1 MAYSIRGMVC
11 ASTVA
16 NRGDIWPPTNSIPRP
31 RPATGAISTA
41 SCKPSLRIKS
51 GDIATIHCVS
61 GSAEILPGEPFNVL
75 PEHREILGKL
85 KPHLG
90 RHILTGPV
98 YVEGAE
104 RGDALAVEV
113 LDIKFR
119 TNWGWNVQRPLA
131 GTLPEDFPFYR
142 LTHIPID
149 SNRGVCTMPWGL
161 EIELKPFFGIMGVAP
176 PPEWGQCSSIEPRA
190 FGGNIDNKHFQ
201 VGTTVYLP
209 VFADGGL
216 FSTGD
221 GHGVQ
226 GDGEV
231 NLTALETSLSGTFRF
246 TVRKDMKLNNPRA
259 ETATH
264 WITHGFDHD
273 LDDAAKEALRDMIRL
288 ISRQDRPQR
297 RRRLHAVQPAGRPAR
312 HPDGRRQQGHP
323 LHDRQEGDRRV
334 KPSTT
339 SLAPGASKLVAGI
352 RGQPAQRVSAGTAT
366 RAACCSTHRAA
377 R

>member
-1 MAYSIRGMVC
+1 L
-11 ASTVA
+11 
-16 NRGDIWPPTNSIPRP
+16 
-31 RPATGAISTA
+31 ATHELHSSPETCHWGYFDSQL
-41 SCKPSLRIKS
+41 KPSLRIKS

-61 GSAEILPGEPFNVL
+61 GSAEILPQPPMNVL
-75 PEHREILGKL
+75 PEHREILAKL

-98 YVEGAE
+98 HVEGAE

-119 TNWGWNVQRPLA
+119 TNWGWNAQRPLA

-149 SNRGVCTMPWGL
+149 SNRGVCTLPWGT

-201 VGTTVYLP
+201 VGTTVYFP
-209 VFADGGL
+209 VFAEGGL

-231 NLTALETSLSGTFRF
+231 CVTAIETALQGTF
-246 TVRKDMKLNNPRA
+246 
-259 ETATH
+259 
-264 WITHGFDHD
+264 
-273 LDDAAKEALRDMIRL
+273 
-288 ISRQDRPQR
+288 
-297 RRRLHAVQPAGRPAR
+297 
-312 HPDGRRQQGHP
+312 
-323 LHDRQEGDRRV
+323 
-334 KPSTT
+334 
-339 SLAPGASKLVAGI
+339 
-352 RGQPAQRVSAGTAT
+352 
-366 RAACCSTHRAA
+366 
-377 R
+377 

>member
-1 MAYSIRGMVC
+1 M
-11 ASTVA
+11 
-16 NRGDIWPPTNSIPRP
+16 
-31 RPATGAISTA
+31 
-41 SCKPSLRIKS
+41 
-51 GDIATIHCVS
+51 
-61 GSAEILPGEPFNVL
+61 L
-75 PEHREILGKL
+75 PEHREILGTL

-131 GTLPEDFPFYR
+131 GTLPEDFPFFR

-161 EIELKPFFGIMGVAP
+161 EIELKPFFGIMGTAP

-209 VFADGGL
+209 VFAEGGL

-231 NLTALETSLSGTFRF
+231 NLTAFETSLSGTFRF

-288 ISRQDRPQR
+288 ICAKTHLSAADAYMLCSLQAD
-297 RRRLHAVQPAGRPAR
+297 LHVTQTV
-312 HPDGRRQQGHP
+312 DGH
-323 LHDRQEGDRRV
+323 
-334 KPSTT
+334 K
-339 SLAPGASKLVAGI
+339 GI
-352 RGQPAQRVSAGTAT
+352 HCMIAKKVIGG
-366 RAACCSTHRAA
+366 
-377 R
+377 

>member
-1 MAYSIRGMVC
+1 HPGHGLCFNGGQEGRYMA
-11 ASTVA
+11 
-16 NRGDIWPPTNSIPRP
+16 NHELNSSPETCHWGYFDSKLK
-31 RPATGAISTA
+31 PA
-41 SCKPSLRIKS
+41 LRIKS

-75 PEHREILGKL
+75 PEHREILGTL

-119 TNWGWNVQRPLA
+119 P
-131 GTLPEDFPFYR
+131 
-142 LTHIPID
+142 IPID

-176 PPEWGQCSSIEPRA
+176 PPQWGQCSSIEPRA
-190 FGGNIDNKHFQ
+190 FGGNIDKKHFQ
-201 VGTTVYLP
+201 GGTTVYLP
-209 VFADGGL
+209 VFAEGGL

-231 NLTALETSLSGTFRF
+231 NLTALETSLSG
-246 TVRKDMKLNNPRA
+246 
-259 ETATH
+259 
-264 WITHGFDHD
+264 
-273 LDDAAKEALRDMIRL
+273 
-288 ISRQDRPQR
+288 
-297 RRRLHAVQPAGRPAR
+297 
-312 HPDGRRQQGHP
+312 
-323 LHDRQEGDRRV
+323 
-334 KPSTT
+334 
-339 SLAPGASKLVAGI
+339 
-352 RGQPAQRVSAGTAT
+352 
-366 RAACCSTHRAA
+366 
-377 R
+377 

>member
-1 MAYSIRGMVC
+1 MA
-11 ASTVA
+11 
-16 NRGDIWPPTNSIPRP
+16 NHELNSSPETCHWGYFDSQLK
-31 RPATGAISTA
+31 PA
-41 SCKPSLRIKS
+41 LRIRS

-61 GSAEILPGEPFNVL
+61 GSAEILTREPFNVL
-75 PEHREILGKL
+75 PEHREILGTL

-104 RGDALAVEV
+104 RGDALAVEGLDIKFRTNWGWNAQRPLAGTRRVALAARGDALAVEV

-119 TNWGWNVQRPLA
+119 TNWGWNAQRPLA

-176 PPEWGQCSSIEPRA
+176 PPEWGQRSPIEPRA

-209 VFADGGL
+209 VFAEGGL

-231 NLTALETSLSGTFRF
+231 HLTALETSLSGTFRF
-246 TVRKDMKLNNPRA
+246 TVRKDMKLTNPRA
-259 ETATH
+259 ETETH
-264 WITHGFDHD
+264 WITHGFDPD

-288 ISRQDRPQR
+288 ISAKTGLSASDAYMLCSLQADLHVTQTVDGHKGIHCMIAKKVIGGGRTSSVGPGRQR
-297 RRRLHAVQPAGRPAR
+297 R
-312 HPDGRRQQGHP
+312 
-323 LHDRQEGDRRV
+323 
-334 KPSTT
+334 S
-339 SLAPGASKLVAGI
+339 
-352 RGQPAQRVSAGTAT
+352 VS
-366 RAACCSTHRAA
+366 C
-377 R
+377 

>member
-1 MAYSIRGMVC
+1 MATHELHSSPDTCHWGYFDSQLE
-11 ASTVA
+11 
-16 NRGDIWPPTNSIPRP
+16 PQ
-31 RPATGAISTA
+31 
-41 SCKPSLRIKS
+41 LRVKS

-61 GSAEILPGEPFNVL
+61 GAAEILPGEPFNVL

-85 KPHLG
+85 KPHIG

-98 YVEGAE
+98 HVEGAE
-104 RGDALAVEV
+104 RGDVLAVEV

-119 TNWGWNVQRPLA
+119 TNWGWNVQRPLM

-149 SNRGVCTMPWGL
+149 SNRGVCTMPWGT
-161 EIELKPFFGIMGVAP
+161 EIQLKPFFGIMGVAP
-176 PPEWGQCSSIEPRA
+176 PAEWGQCSSVEPRA

-201 VGTTVYLP
+201 VGTTVYFP

-246 TVRKDMKLNNPRA
+246 TVRKDMKLTNPRA
-259 ETATH
+259 
-264 WITHGFDHD
+264 
-273 LDDAAKEALRDMIRL
+273 
-288 ISRQDRPQR
+288 
-297 RRRLHAVQPAGRPAR
+297 
-312 HPDGRRQQGHP
+312 
-323 LHDRQEGDRRV
+323 
-334 KPSTT
+334 
-339 SLAPGASKLVAGI
+339 
-352 RGQPAQRVSAGTAT
+352 
-366 RAACCSTHRAA
+366 
-377 R
+377 